1 MCCSGRGSPVDFESR
16 FESQGD
22 AVLSGAC
29 HASIARAHTAAGRA
43 QQGRTE
49 ALLALAVPIELAPL
63 LHVFAGAALTEA
75 LLALDEAHPARL
87 AATEAAQ
94 VLGRLAGVGDGSI
107 RLRLFHA
114 LASDATGQPDRGR
127 RVLSDARIIIDARLA
142 ELRSVDGDTLTR
154 PFEA

>member
-1 MCCSGRGSPVDFESR
+1 MCCSGRASPVEVESR

-87 AATEAAQ
+87 AAT
-94 VLGRLAGVGDGSI
+94 
-107 RLRLFHA
+107 
-114 LASDATGQPDRGR
+114 
-127 RVLSDARIIIDARLA
+127 
-142 ELRSVDGDTLTR
+142 
-154 PFEA
+154 